1 MINKSIIGL
10 TLLCSL
16 FVTTNINA
24 EPKEVD
30 HVTVVVNDG
39 VILESEIQAIIEEVK
54 STALENNQ
62 ALPSDNALRAQAI
75 DRLVLNSVQIQMA
88 SNMGIQISDAH
99 LDSVLQNIAQSEKI
113 TVEKMRMEIVKS
125 GASYERYR
133 EKIREEVALNEV
145 RRGNVHRRVNISLQ
159 EINTL
164 IGLMDEN
171 SSKEEYQIG
180 HILVSVPSKAVQ
192 SEVDSKKVI
201 ADKVISLLE
210 TGSDFKKIA
219 IASSSGAK
227 ALEGGD
233 WGYMAINEMPSLF
246 SENVRSKK
254 KGDLIG
260 PLRSGAGFHIV
271 KILDIRGRQ
280 TVEVKEVLAR
290 HILIK
295 PSIIL
300 SEDKAKNILN
310 KFLSDVA
317 EGKADF
323 GELAKKHSEDPG
335 SALKN
340 GELGWANPDIY
351 APKFKEQLAGLN
363 VGEYSKPFRS
373 QFGWHVV
380 QLIEER
386 TADATEKSKQDQA
399 YQILYKRKFSEET
412 ENWLREIRDQAHIEI
427 IAE

>member
-1 MINKSIIGL
+1 MISKSIIGL

-16 FVTTNINA
+16 FVSANIQA
-24 EPKEVD
+24 EVKAID
-30 HVTVVVNDG
+30 QVTVVVNDG
-39 VILESEIQAIIEEVK
+39 VILESEIKAIVTEVK
-54 STALENNQ
+54 VAALQSNQ
-62 ALPSDNALRAQAI
+62 ALPSDKALRTQAI
-75 DRLVLNSVQIQMA
+75 DRLILNSVQIQMA
-88 SNMGIQISDAH
+88 DNMGIQISDAQ
-99 LDSVLQNIAQSEKI
+99 LDSVLQNIAQSQGV
-113 TVEKMRMEIVKS
+113 TVAQIQTEIVKN
-125 GASYERYR
+125 GESYERYR
-133 EKIREEVALNEV
+133 EKIRTDVALNEV
-145 RRGNVHRRVNISLQ
+145 RRANVHRRVNISLQ
-159 EINTL
+159 EVSTL

-180 HILVSVPSKAVQ
+180 HILVSVPSKAIQ
-192 SEVDSKKVI
+192 SEIDSKKVI
-201 ADKVISLLE
+201 ADKVLSLLE
-210 TGSDFKKIA
+210 TGSDFKKVA

-233 WGYMAINEMPSLF
+233 WGYMGINEMPSLF
-246 SENVRSKK
+246 SESVRGKK
-254 KGDLIG
+254 TGDLIG

-271 KILDIRGRQ
+271 KVLNIRGRQ

-300 SEDKAKNILN
+300 SEEKAKNMLN
-310 KFLSDVA
+310 KFLTDVND
-317 EGKADF
+317 GNADF

-351 APKFKEQLAGLN
+351 APKFKEQLADLN

-380 QLIEER
+380 QLMEER

-399 YQILYKRKFSEET
+399 YQILYKRKFAEET
-412 ENWLREIRDQAHIEI
+412 ENWLREIRDQAFIEV

>member
-1 MINKSIIGL
+1 MINKSIISL

-16 FVTTNINA
+16 FVSAAIQA
-24 EPKEVD
+24 EPKPID
-30 HVTVVVNDG
+30 HVTVIVNDG
-39 VILESEIQAIIEEVK
+39 VILEGEIQAIIDEVK
-54 STALENNQ
+54 STALLNNQ
-62 ALPSDNALRAQAI
+62 SLPSDRALRAQAV
-75 DRLVLNSVQIQMA
+75 DRLILNSIQMQMA
-88 SNMGIQISDAH
+88 ERMGIQVSDAH
-99 LDSVLQNIAQSEKI
+99 LDSVLQNIAQSQNI
-113 TVEKMRMEIVKS
+113 SVEQMRQEIVKS
-125 GASYERYR
+125 GESYERYR
-133 EKIREEVALNEV
+133 EKLREEVALNEV

-159 EINTL
+159 EVTTL

-180 HILVSVPSKAVQ
+180 HILVSVPSKAAQ
-192 SEVDSKKVI
+192 SEVDAKKDI
-201 ADKVISLLE
+201 ADKVISLLKD
-210 TGSDFKKIA
+210 GSDFKKVA

-233 WGYMAINEMPSLF
+233 WGYMGINEMPSLF
-246 SENVRSKK
+246 SESVRGKK
-254 KGDLIG
+254 TGDLIG

-290 HILIK
+290 HILIT

-300 SEDKAKNILN
+300 SEEKAKNMLN
-310 KFLSDVA
+310 KFLAQVEDGS
-317 EGKADF
+317 ADF
-323 GELAKKHSEDPG
+323 GKLAKQHSEDPG

-351 APKFKEQLAGLN
+351 APKFKEVLANLKI
-363 VGEYSKPFRS
+363 GEYSKPFRT

-380 QLIEER
+380 QLMEER

-399 YQILYKRKFSEET
+399 YQILYKRKFAEET
-412 ENWLREIRDQAHIEI
+412 ENWLREIRDQAFIEV

>member
-1 MINKSIIGL
+1 MINKSIISL

-16 FVTTNINA
+16 FVSAAIQA
-24 EPKEVD
+24 EPKPID
-30 HVTVVVNDG
+30 HVTVIVNDG
-39 VILESEIQAIIEEVK
+39 VILEGEIQAIIDEVK
-54 STALENNQ
+54 STALLNNQ
-62 ALPSDNALRAQAI
+62 SLPSDRALRAQAV
-75 DRLVLNSVQIQMA
+75 DRLILNSIQMQMA
-88 SNMGIQISDAH
+88 ERMGIQVSDAH
-99 LDSVLQNIAQSEKI
+99 LDSVLQNIAQSQNI
-113 TVEKMRMEIVKS
+113 SVEQMRQEIVKS
-125 GASYERYR
+125 GESYERYR
-133 EKIREEVALNEV
+133 EKLREEVALNEV

-159 EINTL
+159 EVTTL

-180 HILVSVPSKAVQ
+180 HILVSVPSPAAQPGGQAKSATADTVT
-192 SEVDSKKVI
+192 SPLKDS
-201 ADKVISLLE
+201 
-210 TGSDFKKIA
+210 SDFKKVA

-233 WGYMAINEMPSLF
+233 WGYMGINEMPSLF
-246 SENVRSKK
+246 SESVRGKK
-254 KGDLIG
+254 TGDLIG

-290 HILIK
+290 HILIT

-300 SEDKAKNILN
+300 SEEKAKNMLN
-310 KFLSDVA
+310 KFLAQVEDGS
-317 EGKADF
+317 ADF
-323 GELAKKHSEDPG
+323 GKLAKQHSEDPG

-351 APKFKEQLAGLN
+351 APKFKEVLANLK
-363 VGEYSKPFRS
+363 VGEYSKPFRT

-380 QLIEER
+380 QLMEER

-399 YQILYKRKFSEET
+399 YQILYKRKFAEET
-412 ENWLREIRDQAHIEI
+412 ENWLREIRDQAFIEV

>member
-1 MINKSIIGL
+1 MINKSIISL
-10 TLLCSL
+10 ALLCSL
-16 FVTTNINA
+16 FVSATIQA
-24 EPKEVD
+24 EPQEID
-30 HVTVVVNDG
+30 HVTVIVNEG
-39 VILESEIQAIIEEVK
+39 VILESEIQAIIAEVK
-54 STALENNQ
+54 KTALQNNQ
-62 ALPSDNALRAQAI
+62 SLPSDKALRAQSV
-75 DRLVLNSVQIQMA
+75 DRLIINSVQVQMA
-88 SNMGIQISDAH
+88 ENMGIQISDAH
-99 LDSVLQNIAQSEKI
+99 LDSVIQNIAQSQNM
-113 TVEKMRMEIVKS
+113 TVEQVRLEIVKS
-125 GASYERYR
+125 GESYERYR
-133 EKIREEVALNEV
+133 EKLREEVALNEV

-164 IGLMDEN
+164 IALMDEN

-180 HILVSVPSKAVQ
+180 HILVSVPNKAAQ
-192 SEVDSKKVI
+192 SEVDVKKEI
-201 ADKVISLLE
+201 ANKVLKLLKD
-210 TGSDFKKIA
+210 GSDFKKIA

-233 WGYMAINEMPSLF
+233 WGYMGINEMPSLF
-246 SENVRSKK
+246 AESVRDKK
-254 KGDLIG
+254 AGTLIG

-271 KILDIRGRQ
+271 KILDVRGRQ

-300 SEDKAKNILN
+300 SEEKAKNMLN
-310 KFLSDVA
+310 KFLEEVA
-317 EGKADF
+317 DGTEDF
-323 GELAKKHSEDPG
+323 GKLAKKHSEDPG

-351 APKFKEQLAGLN
+351 APKFKEQLASLK

-380 QLIEER
+380 QLMEER
-386 TADATEKSKQDQA
+386 TADATAKSKQDQA
-399 YQILYKRKFSEET
+399 YQILYKRKFAEEA
-412 ENWLREIRDQAHIEI
+412 ENWLREIRDQAYIEV

>member
-1 MINKSIIGL
+1 MINKSIISL

-16 FVTTNINA
+16 FVSAAIQA
-24 EPKEVD
+24 EPKPID
-30 HVTVVVNDG
+30 HVTVIVNDG
-39 VILESEIQAIIEEVK
+39 VILEGEIQAIIDEVK
-54 STALENNQ
+54 STALLNNQ
-62 ALPSDNALRAQAI
+62 SLPSDRALRAQAV
-75 DRLVLNSVQIQMA
+75 DRLILNSIQMQMA
-88 SNMGIQISDAH
+88 ERMGIQVSDAH
-99 LDSVLQNIAQSEKI
+99 LDSVLQNIAQSQNI
-113 TVEKMRMEIVKS
+113 SVEQMRQEIVKS
-125 GASYERYR
+125 GESYERYR
-133 EKIREEVALNEV
+133 EKLREEVALNEV

-159 EINTL
+159 EVTTL

-180 HILVSVPSKAVQ
+180 HILVSVPSKAAQ
-192 SEVDSKKVI
+192 SEVDAKKDI
-201 ADKVISLLE
+201 ADKVISLLKD
-210 TGSDFKKIA
+210 GSDFKKVA

-233 WGYMAINEMPSLF
+233 WGYMGINEMPSLF
-246 SENVRSKK
+246 SESVRGKK
-254 KGDLIG
+254 TGDLIG

-290 HILIK
+290 HILIT

-300 SEDKAKNILN
+300 SEEKAKNMLN
-310 KFLSDVA
+310 KFLAQVEDGS
-317 EGKADF
+317 ADF
-323 GELAKKHSEDPG
+323 GKLAKQHSEDPG

-351 APKFKEQLAGLN
+351 APKFKEVLASLK
-363 VGEYSKPFRS
+363 VGEYSKPFRT

-380 QLIEER
+380 QLMEER

-399 YQILYKRKFSEET
+399 YQILYKRKFAEET
-412 ENWLREIRDQAHIEI
+412 ENWLREIRDQAFIEV

>member
-1 MINKSIIGL
+1 MINKSIISL
-10 TLLCSL
+10 ALLCSL
-16 FVTTNINA
+16 FVPATIQA
-24 EPKEVD
+24 EPKEID
-30 HVTVVVNDG
+30 HVTVVVNEG
-39 VILESEIQAIIEEVK
+39 VILEGEIQSIVTEVK
-54 STALENNQ
+54 ATALKNNQ
-62 ALPSDNALRAQAI
+62 PLPSDRALRAQAI
-75 DRLVLNSVQIQMA
+75 DRLIINTVQMQLA
-88 SNMGIQISDAH
+88 ERMGIQVSDAH
-99 LDSVLQNIAQSEKI
+99 LDSVLQNIAQNQNM
-113 TVEKMRMEIVKS
+113 TVEQVRAEIVKT
-125 GASYERYR
+125 GESYERYR
-133 EKIREEVALNEV
+133 EKLRDEVTINEV
-145 RRGNVHRRVNISLQ
+145 RRGNVHRRVNVSLE

-180 HILVSVPSKAVQ
+180 HILIAVPSKAVQ
-192 SEVDSKKVI
+192 SEVEAKKDI
-201 ADKVISLLE
+201 ADKVINLLNE
-210 TGSDFKKIA
+210 GSDFKKVA

-233 WGYMAINEMPSLF
+233 WGFMGINEMPSLF
-246 SENVRSKK
+246 SQSVKGKK
-254 KGDLIG
+254 KGSLVG

-290 HILIK
+290 HILIE

-300 SEDKAKNILN
+300 SEEKAKKMLN
-310 KFLSDVA
+310 QFLKDVA

-351 APKFKEQLAGLN
+351 APKFKEQLAQLTP
-363 VGEYSKPFRS
+363 GEYSQPFRS

-380 QLIEER
+380 QLMDER

-399 YQILYKRKFSEET
+399 YQILYKRKFAEEA
-412 ENWLREIRDQAHIEI
+412 ENWLREIRDQAYIEV